1 LHLEWN
7 PLAWYILK
15 NLKNKILTIF
25 FSQIQ
30 LIKKQAM
37 RIHISQS
44 TKTFLKEKNYKI
56 VERGKLEVKGKGK

>member
-1 LHLEWN
+1 
-7 PLAWYILK
+7 
-15 NLKNKILTIF
+15 
-25 FSQIQ
+25 
-30 LIKKQAM
+30 M